1 MVDRRFGLVVQA
13 VDLVYRRALEPDRGR
28 VLSPA
33 QLSPDTTALL
43 TRIAGAPPEP
53 ADLWIEALTHGST
66 GAARDYQ
73 RLEFLGD
80 RVLGLVIAEWL
91 HEGERADEGR
101 LSQRLNALVSRQ
113 TCAEVARGIGLG
125 PHIRLG
131 KQARD
136 DGGADSDNI
145 LGDVMEALIGASFV
159 ARGFEPTRTMV
170 RALWADKVAGKAGAA
185 KHPKSA
191 LQEWAA
197 GNRRKMP
204 EYRLVAREGPD
215 HAARFTV
222 AVGVKGVGEAEAQ
235 GSSKQEAETAAA
247 AAFLERF
254 G

>member
-1 MVDRRFGLVVQA
+1 MLGAETHAFLTGLAGRPPVDE
-13 VDLVYRRALEPDRGR
+13 ALW
-28 VLSPA
+28 L
-33 QLSPDTTALL
+33 
-43 TRIAGAPPEP
+43 
-53 ADLWIEALTHGST
+53 EALTHGST

-80 RVLGLVIAEWL
+80 RVLGMVIAEWL
-91 HEGERADEGR
+91 YKLDTGNEGK
-101 LSQRLNALVSRQ
+101 LSQRLNALVSR
-113 TCAEVARGIGLG
+113 TACARVARQIGLG

-136 DGGADSDNI
+136 DGGVDSDNI

-159 ARGFEPTRTMV
+159 TQGFETTAAMV
-170 RALWADKVAGKAGAA
+170 RRLWADLVGGQAGTA

-197 GNRRKMP
+197 ANRRKMP
-204 EYRLVAREGPD
+204 EYRLVERSGPD

-222 AVGVKGVGEAEAQ
+222 AVSIKGVGEAEATA
-235 GSSKQEAETAAA
+235 SSMREAETLAAE
-247 AAFLERF
+247 AFMKRF

>member
-1 MVDRRFGLVVQA
+1 M
-13 VDLVYRRALEPDRGR
+13 DLVHSGPFRTDRGHF
-28 VLSPA
+28 LSGGSTRGPMLDGDA
-33 QLSPDTTALL
+33 SAFLKRLGIADTEQDTEIWLA
-43 TRIAGAPPEP
+43 
-53 ADLWIEALTHGST
+53 ALTHGSF

-80 RVLGLVIAEWL
+80 RVLGLIIAQWL
-91 HEGERADEGR
+91 YELSDSDEGA
-101 LSQRLNALVSRQ
+101 LAQRLNALVARE
-113 TCAEVARGIGLG
+113 TCAQVARTIGLG

-136 DGGADSDNI
+136 DGGTDSDNI
-145 LGDVMEALIGASFV
+145 LGDVMEALLGASFLT
-159 ARGFEPTRTMV
+159 RGLEPTR
-170 RALWADKVAGKAGAA
+170 ALIREIWSDAVTGRVGTR

-204 EYRLVAREGPD
+204 EYTLVDRSGPD

-222 AVGVKGVGEAEAQ
+222 RVEIKGVGEAQAVA
-235 GSSKQEAETAAA
+235 SSKQEAEKLAAEK
-247 AAFLERF
+247 FMETF